1 MKPFFFFYMYFHA
14 YFPWSKVV
22 CKRIRKAGISLVGD
36 LLKNVHGIA
45 ICPEMHA
52 LMKMTKIRQNLQW
65 SSELI
70 SLCRIWL
77 KFFKIV
83 ISAKLISHRRIWL
96 KSAQIVKSMNIHSVR
111 QNFVKSAIF
120 VTACISGQKCAS
132 ALLLILPI
140 LFLPFFFVKYSF
152 LLSFFPQGQSTVQYE
167 FLKGVFENKWAK
179 NFL

>member
-1 MKPFFFFYMYFHA
+1 MKPFFFIYMSFHA

-22 CKRIRKAGISLVGD
+22 CKRRRKAGTSLVGD

-52 LMKMTKIRQNLQW
+52 LMKMGKFRQNLQW
-65 SSELI
+65 SAELI

-77 KFFKIV
+77 NFFKIV
-83 ISAKLISHRRIWL
+83 ISAMLVSHRRSWL
-96 KSAQIVKSMNIHSVR
+96 KSARIVKSMNIHSVR

-140 LFLPFFFVKYSF
+140 LFLPFFFVKCSF
-152 LLSFFPQGQSTVQYE
+152 LLSFFLSSGTIDCAVWISKRRVWE
-167 FLKGVFENKWAK
+167 
-179 NFL
+179 

>member
-1 MKPFFFFYMYFHA
+1 MYFHV

-83 ISAKLISHRRIWL
+83 ISAMLVSHRRIWL
-96 KSAQIVKSMNIHSVR
+96 KSARIVKSMNIHLWDKIWSNPPFSSLRVFLGKNV
-111 QNFVKSAIF
+111 QVLSSLYFPSFSFPFFSLN
-120 VTACISGQKCAS
+120 
-132 ALLLILPI
+132 I
-140 LFLPFFFVKYSF
+140 LFSF
-152 LLSFFPQGQSTVQYE
+152 LSFFPQGQSTVQYE

-179 NFL
+179 NIL